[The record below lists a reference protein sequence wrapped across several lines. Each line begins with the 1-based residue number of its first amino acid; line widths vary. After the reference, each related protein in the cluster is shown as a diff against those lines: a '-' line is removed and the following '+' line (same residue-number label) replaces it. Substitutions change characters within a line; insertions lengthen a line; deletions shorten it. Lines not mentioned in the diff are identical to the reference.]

1 MSYSIVIKESA
12 LKQLEKVPKIFSKKI
27 EKLID
32 SLSENPR
39 PVGVKKLKGTKDLYR
54 VRVGDYRIIYSI
66 DEDVKIVDLR
76 KIGHRKDI
84 YL

>member
-66 DEDVKIVDLR
+66 DEDVKIVDVR